1 MEREHELQ
9 NAIRVYVSKLKLG
22 TLFRANVGS
31 GWTGKSRRE
40 GNKVIIENPRRLNTG
55 LPSGFPDLFGFRT
68 ITITPD
74 MVGQRIAVFCG
85 LEIKTKLGRVRDD
98 QMAMLKYLQECNC
111 RAGIARST
119 SDAEEILSGKHGR
132 I

>member
-1 MEREHELQ
+1 MEREH
-9 NAIRVYVSKLKLG
+9 AIRTYVSKFKLG

-31 GWTGKSRRE
+31 GWTGKSRRD

-68 ITITPD
+68 VTITPD
-74 MVGQRIAVFCG
+74 MVGQKVAVFCG
-85 LEIKTKLGRVRDD
+85 LEIKTKIGRVRND
-98 QMAMLKYLQECNC
+98 QLTMLKYLKECNC
-111 RAGIARST
+111 RAGVARST
-119 SDAEEILSGKHGR
+119 SDVEEILSGKYGR